1 MVDMAV
7 EPVHAQEHALIFDH
21 LLQVGAP
28 AHATYDRPPYPDM
41 LDFAR
46 TGAAVGGTS
55 ATLEKTRVLA
65 AYFRS
70 LDNDDDLRRAAV
82 FMAGRPFGQSKRRT
96 LGLGWAALSKVVGAI
111 SGRDDGEL
119 QGLFRKHS
127 DLGDWAGEALEG
139 RTENG
144 DVPLEEVE
152 KTLEGIRTAR
162 GAAKA
167 APLEELLRR
176 LHPEAARFVV
186 KVVSGEMRIGLS
198 EGLVE
203 AAIAEAFGRPVT
215 QVKRVHLI
223 TGDIGETAVKVKNG
237 QLQTSTVTLFQ
248 PIRFMLASP
257 VETAAEAFGRMGA
270 AKVWTE
276 EKYDGVRCQL
286 HHADGRVELFSRDLK
301 ETTSAFPELTE
312 NASRLGHAVL
322 FDGEVLAHR
331 DGKVLRFFE
340 LQHRLGRKQVTTEL
354 RRDVPVVLVIFDLL
368 YLDGRSLLDE
378 PLEER
383 RRLLEGLGVEHP
395 FLLARLEEAT
405 SPADLD
411 RIFADTRER
420 GHEGLMVKDPA
431 SPYTPGRR
439 GLAWLKLKRPL
450 ATLDVVVTA
459 VEWGHGKR
467 KGVLSDYTFAVKD
480 TATGRLVNVGKAY
493 TGLTD
498 AEIAEMTKLF
508 LSLTVDDRGWARMVK
523 PEVVLEVA
531 FDSIQHSNRHASGY
545 ALRFPRIVRI
555 RDDKPVDEI
564 DTLQRV
570 TELYERYFG
579 AQTEASLSE
588 VAEAIIPTRPGPRRG
603 PGRPPHGVGR

>member
-1 MVDMAV
+1 MAV
-7 EPVHAQEHALIFDH
+7 EAVHAQEHALILDE
-21 LLQVGAP
+21 LLQIGTP
-28 AHATYDRPPYPDM
+28 AHATYDRPPNPDM

-46 TGAAVGGTS
+46 AGAAVGGTS
-55 ATLEKTRVLA
+55 ATLEKTRTLA
-65 AYFRS
+65 EYFRS
-70 LDNDDDLRRAAV
+70 LNDDDLRRAAV
-82 FMAGRPFGQSKRRT
+82 FMTGRPFGPSKRTT
-96 LGLGWAALSKVVGAI
+96 LGLGWSALSKVLGSI
-111 SGRDDGEL
+111 SGRDDNQL
-119 QGLFRKHS
+119 QLLFRKHS

-152 KTLEGIRTAR
+152 KTLEAIRTAR
-162 GAAKA
+162 GAAKS
-167 APLEELLRR
+167 APLEKLLRR

-186 KVVSGEMRIGLS
+186 KIISGEMRIGLS

-203 AAIAEAFGRPVT
+203 AAIAQAFGQPVT

-223 TGDIGETAVKVKNG
+223 TGDIGETAVRVKRG
-237 QLQTSTVTLFQ
+237 VIETSTVTLFQ

-257 VETAAEAFGRMGA
+257 VETAAEAFERMA
-270 AKVWTE
+270 AEEVWTE

-301 ETTSAFPELTE
+301 ETTSAFPELAE
-312 NASRLGHAVL
+312 NATRLGHAVL

-331 DGKVLRFFE
+331 DGRVLRFFE
-340 LQHRLGRKQVTTEL
+340 LQHRLGRKQVTAEL
-354 RRDVPVVLVIFDLL
+354 RREVPVVLVIYDLL

-450 ATLDVVVTA
+450 ATLDVIVTA

-498 AEIAEMTKLF
+498 AEIATFTQRFLDMTIE
-508 LSLTVDDRGWARMVK
+508 DRGHGYAVK

-531 FDSIQHSNRHASGY
+531 FDSIQRSNRHASGF

-564 DTLQRV
+564 DTLERV
-570 TELYERYFG
+570 AELYDRYFG
-579 AQTEASLSE
+579 KKSEIALSD
-588 VAEAIIPTRPGPRRG
+588 VAKT
-603 PGRPPHGVGR
+603 

>member
-1 MVDMAV
+1 
-7 EPVHAQEHALIFDH
+7 
-21 LLQVGAP
+21 
-28 AHATYDRPPYPDM
+28 M

-46 TGAAVGGTS
+46 AGAAVGGTS
-55 ATLEKTRVLA
+55 ATLEKTRALA
-65 AYFRS
+65 DYFRS
-70 LDNDDDLRRAAV
+70 LDDDDLRRAAV
-82 FMAGRPFGQSKRRT
+82 FMSGRPFGPSKRTT
-96 LGLGWAALSKVVGAI
+96 LGLGWSALSKVVGAI
-111 SGRDDGEL
+111 SGRDDDEL
-119 QGLFRKHS
+119 QQLFRKHS

-139 RTENG
+139 RTENT
-144 DVPLEEVE
+144 DAPLEEVE
-152 KTLEGIRTAR
+152 KMLEAIRTAR
-162 GAAKA
+162 GAAKT
-167 APLEELLRR
+167 APLEKLLRR
-176 LHPEAARFVV
+176 LHPDAARFVV
-186 KVVSGEMRIGLS
+186 KVISGEMRIGLS

-203 AAIAEAFGRPVT
+203 AAIAKAFDQPVT

-223 TGDIGETAVKVKNG
+223 TGDIGETAVKVKHG
-237 QLQTSTVTLFQ
+237 RMETSSVTLFQ

-257 VETAAEAFGRMGA
+257 VETAAEAFERMGA
-270 AKVWTE
+270 DKVWTE

-301 ETTSAFPELTE
+301 ETTGAFPELAE
-312 NASRLGHAVL
+312 NASKLGHAVL

-331 DGKVLRFFE
+331 DGRVLRFFE
-340 LQHRLGRKQVTTEL
+340 LQHRLGRKQVTAEL
-354 RRDVPVVLVIFDLL
+354 RHDVPVVLVIFDLL
-368 YLDGRSLLDE
+368 YLDGQSLLDQ

-383 RRLLEGLGVEHP
+383 RRLLEGLGVGLP
-395 FLLARLEEAT
+395 FLLARVEEAT

-420 GHEGLMVKDPA
+420 GHEGLMAKDPA
-431 SPYTPGRR
+431 SAYTPGRR

-450 ATLDVVVTA
+450 ATLDVVVTS

-498 AEIAEMTKLF
+498 AEIAEMTKRF
-508 LSLTVDDRGWARMVK
+508 LSLTVDDRGWARVVK

-570 TELYERYFG
+570 AELYERYFG
-579 AQTEASLSE
+579 AQSDVTLSD
-588 VAEAIIPTRPGPRRG
+588 VANT
-603 PGRPPHGVGR
+603 

>member
-7 EPVHAQEHALIFDH
+7 EAIHAHEHALIFDE
-21 LLQVGAP
+21 LLQVGTST
-28 AHATYDRPPYPDM
+28 HATYDRPPYPDM

-139 RTENG
+139 STENG

-152 KTLEGIRTAR
+152 KTLEAVRTAR
-162 GAAKA
+162 GSAKA
-167 APLEELLRR
+167 APLERLLRR

-186 KVVSGEMRIGLS
+186 KIISSEMRIGLS

-203 AAIAEAFGRPVT
+203 AAIAEAFGQPVT

-223 TGDIGETAVKVKNG
+223 TGDIGEAAVRVKRG
-237 QLQTSTVTLFQ
+237 LMETSKVTLFQ

-257 VETAAEAFGRMGA
+257 VEKAAEAFERMGA
-270 AKVWTE
+270 EKVWTE

-301 ETTSAFPELTE
+301 ETTSAFPELAE
-312 NASRLGHAVL
+312 NAPKLGHAVL

-331 DGKVLRFFE
+331 DGRVLRFFE
-340 LQHRLGRKQVTTEL
+340 LQHRLGRKRVTTDL
-354 RRDVPVVLVIFDLL
+354 RREVPVVLVIFDLL

-378 PLEER
+378 PLDER

-498 AEIAEMTKLF
+498 AEIAEMTKRF
-508 LSLTVDDRGWARMVK
+508 LNLTVDDRGWARIVR

-531 FDSIQHSNRHASGY
+531 FDSIQHSGRHASGY

-555 RDDKPVDEI
+555 RDDKPAEEI
-564 DTLQRV
+564 DTLERV
-570 TELYERYFG
+570 AELYERYFG
-579 AQTEASLSE
+579 AQTVEKLSE
-588 VAEAIIPTRPGPRRG
+588 VAEI
-603 PGRPPHGVGR
+603 